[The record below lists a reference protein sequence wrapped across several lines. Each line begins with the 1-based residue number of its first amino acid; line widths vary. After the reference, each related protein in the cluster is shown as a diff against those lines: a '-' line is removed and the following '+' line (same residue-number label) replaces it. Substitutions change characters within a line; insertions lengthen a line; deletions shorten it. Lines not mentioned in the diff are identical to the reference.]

1 MKFRT
6 ASLAVCLIV
15 TGCAEARTRPAA
27 AVAPVDWRAV
37 VTRADLQRL
46 HDWRDA
52 FVKGLD
58 AARAGGF
65 ADVVAREGALLDPD
79 AAVDG
84 VGIPS
89 GRYRCRVV
97 KLGAQTAGGVPYA
110 DGRAFD
116 CRITNEGEAQSL
128 AKMTGMQRPVG
139 LLFAGDPRRLIFLGT
154 MMLGDEGRAIQYG
167 QDGDR
172 DMAGALERIGP
183 SRWRLVLPYP
193 RFESLTDVVELV
205 PAS

>member
-1 MKFRT
+1 MKFRA
-6 ASLAVCLIV
+6 ASLAVCLTV
-15 TGCAEARTRPAA
+15 TGCADARTRPLKA
-27 AVAPVDWRAV
+27 AVAVDWRAV
-37 VTRADLQRL
+37 ATHADLQRL

-52 FVKGLD
+52 FVKALD
-58 AARAGGF
+58 AAKAAGFGD
-65 ADVVAREGALLDPD
+65 AIAREGALLSPD
-79 AAVDG
+79 AAIEG

-97 KLGAQTAGGVPYA
+97 KLGAQTAGGIAYD

-139 LLFAGDPRRLIFLGT
+139 LLFAGDTRRLIFLGT
-154 MMLGDEGRAIQYG
+154 MMLGDEARAIQYG

-183 SRWRLVLPYP
+183 ARWRLVLPYP